1 MAPKSLHN
9 SPLFKKVLF
18 GFAFS
23 PNLENNLFE
32 VLRVCRFLDAGLTL
46 LHVGVCTTD
55 KKQSM
60 AALLEKIPEAAV
72 VEQILWRE
80 GDPYQTIYNQCNLLR
95 IDLLVIGAQQHE
107 SLFQFYVG
115 SVARKLTR
123 NVSCS
128 VLLLIN
134 AAKERVACKHVVV
147 NGIMSNHTALSIYS
161 AFFIAQKLGAKQ
173 LTVVEEIAPKQI
185 KVAVEDDRSLIKSLR
200 KRHQLEA
207 SEDRR
212 VQKIIEA
219 IPSELKEAI
228 NLRSQPIFGKRGYS
242 IGHYA
247 EISRAD
253 LLVMNAE
260 KHTSIIKRIFRRD
273 IEFILSDL
281 PCELLIVRPQRTQ
294 HE

>member
-1 MAPKSLHN
+1 MVKKTSDT

-32 VLRVCRFLDAGLTL
+32 VLRVCQFLGAELTL
-46 LHVGVCTTD
+46 LHVGACTAD
-55 KKQSM
+55 KKQ
-60 AALLEKIPEAAV
+60 AINALLEKIPEAQV
-72 VEQILWRE
+72 VSQILWQE
-80 GDPYQTIYNQCNLLR
+80 GDPYQTIFDQCALLD
-95 IDLLVIGAQQHE
+95 IDLLMIGAQQHE
-107 SLFQFYVG
+107 SLFRFYVG

-123 NVSCS
+123 NVGCS

-147 NGIMSNHTALSIYS
+147 NGILSDYTASSIYA
-161 AFFIAQKLGAKQ
+161 AFFMAHQLGAQQ
-173 LTVVEEIAPKQI
+173 LTVVEEIAPKAI
-185 KVAVEDDRSLIKSLR
+185 KVAVEDDRTLIKSLR
-200 KRHQLEA
+200 KRHQLEV

-212 VQKIIEA
+212 IQKIIEE
-219 IPSELKEAI
+219 IPEALKEGI
-228 NLRSQPIFGKRGYS
+228 SLRSQPIFGKRGYS
-242 IGHYA
+242 IGHFA

-260 KHTSIIKRIFRRD
+260 KQTSVFKRIFTRD

-281 PCELLIVRPQRTQ
+281 PCELLIVRPKITA
-294 HE
+294 HD

>member
-1 MAPKSLHN
+1 M
-9 SPLFKKVLF
+9 
-18 GFAFS
+18 
-23 PNLENNLFE
+23 
-32 VLRVCRFLDAGLTL
+32 
-46 LHVGVCTTD
+46 
-55 KKQSM
+55 
-60 AALLEKIPEAAV
+60 
-72 VEQILWRE
+72 
-80 GDPYQTIYNQCNLLR
+80 
-95 IDLLVIGAQQHE
+95 
-107 SLFQFYVG
+107 
-115 SVARKLTR
+115 
-123 NVSCS
+123 
-128 VLLLIN
+128 
-134 AAKERVACKHVVV
+134 
-147 NGIMSNHTALSIYS
+147 
-161 AFFIAQKLGAKQ
+161 
-173 LTVVEEIAPKQI
+173 
-185 KVAVEDDRSLIKSLR
+185 AVEDDRSLIKSLR